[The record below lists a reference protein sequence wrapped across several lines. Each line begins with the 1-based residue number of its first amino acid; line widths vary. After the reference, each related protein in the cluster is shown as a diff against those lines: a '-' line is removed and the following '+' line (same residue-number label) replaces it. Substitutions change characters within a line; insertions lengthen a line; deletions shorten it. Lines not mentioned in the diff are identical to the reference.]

1 MSMSREGYM
10 TLKDIAEHYETTTDK
25 VRTIIARLDI
35 QPRRFPGDLRKLYYS
50 PQDIQRVKEELDLV
64 R

>member
-1 MSMSREGYM
+1 MPREGYM
-10 TLKDIAEHYETTTDK
+10 TLREIAQHLQVPDER

-50 PQDIQRVKEELDLV
+50 PQDIQRIKDELDLV

>member
-1 MSMSREGYM
+1 MAREGYM
-10 TLKDIAEHYETTTDK
+10 TLKEIAEQFNTTSDR

-50 PQDIQRVKEELDLV
+50 PKDIQRIKEELDLV
-64 R
+64 S

>member
-1 MSMSREGYM
+1 MSSREGYM
-10 TLKDIAEHYETTTDK
+10 TLKEIAEHFQVPVDK

-35 QPRRFPGDLRKLYYS
+35 QPRRFPGDLRKLYYG
-50 PQDIQRVKEELDLV
+50 PQDIRRVKEELDLI

>member
-1 MSMSREGYM
+1 MPREGYM
-10 TLKDIAEHYETTTDK
+10 TLKEIAEDLHAPEDRI
-25 VRTIIARLDI
+25 RTIIARLDI

-50 PQDIQRVKEELDLV
+50 PQDIQRIKDELDLV